1 MASLDDI
8 LTTAKNIV
16 TALSNE
22 SQTSL
27 QIAGTKN
34 ATGMT
39 VQTVVSANPGR
50 IAVVSVA
57 VAGSTTCSV
66 YDASSVVTATA
77 SRLLATIT
85 NTVGIYVVNMPVTYG
100 IVVTPGTGMTIAV
113 SYS

>member
-16 TALSNE
+16 TALNNE

-27 QIAGTKN
+27 QIAATKN

-50 IAVVSVA
+50 IAVVSVI
-57 VAGSTTCSV
+57 VAGSTTCSI
-66 YDASSVVTATA
+66 YDASSVATATA

>member
-1 MASLDDI
+1 MASLDDV
-8 LTTAKNIV
+8 LTTLKNIV
-16 TALSNE
+16 TAQNNVPL
-22 SQTSL
+22 TTL
-27 QIAGTKN
+27 YIAGQKN
-34 ATGMT
+34 ATGLT
-39 VQTVVSANPGR
+39 AQTVVSSNPGR
-50 IAVVSVA
+50 VANVAVI
-57 VAGSTTCSV
+57 VAGSTTCSI